1 MKYSA
6 TLLATKDL
14 KETLK
19 FYIDLFEC
27 TIENDFGANVS
38 LTNGICFQ
46 ALESWQELIS
56 KKESEICC
64 LNNAFEIYFESDD
77 LDGFLSKLNARNDI
91 VYVHPLIEHRW
102 GQRVIRIYDPN
113 GHIIEIGENMDHV
126 VKRFMDSGLSIEDTA
141 KRMDVSIEYIETA
154 IKRLK

>member
-64 LNNAFEIYFESDD
+64 LNNASEIYFESDD

>member
-6 TLLATKDL
+6 TLLAAKDL

-38 LTNGICFQ
+38 LSNGLCFQ

-56 KKESEICC
+56 KKESEIQCF
-64 LNNAFEIYFESDD
+64 NNASEIYFESDD
-77 LDGFLSKLNARNDI
+77 LDGFLTKLNARNDI

-113 GHIIEIGENMDHV
+113 GHIIEIGENMDQV
-126 VKRFMDSGLSIEDTA
+126 VKRFMDRGLSIEDTA
-141 KRMDVSIEYIETA
+141 KRMDVSIQYIEAA
-154 IKRLK
+154 IKRLR